1 MKFGTVWKYYFTESL
16 LKATIRTP
24 SQFNLAPNALR
35 PLLDQL
41 CRLFPQNPTVQIRP
55 LRLAGVRGE
64 EIKAQASA
72 TQLIFHIHGG
82 AFFLGSLNTHRAL
95 MTDISA
101 TKSISTRN

>member
-41 CRLFPQNPTVQIRP
+41 CRLFPKIPQYKFDHC
-55 LRLAGVRGE
+55 A
-64 EIKAQASA
+64 
-72 TQLIFHIHGG
+72 
-82 AFFLGSLNTHRAL
+82 
-95 MTDISA
+95 
-101 TKSISTRN
+101 

>member
-24 SQFNLAPNALR
+24 SQFHLAPNALR

-55 LRLAGVRGE
+55 L
-64 EIKAQASA
+64 
-72 TQLIFHIHGG
+72 
-82 AFFLGSLNTHRAL
+82 
-95 MTDISA
+95 
-101 TKSISTRN
+101 